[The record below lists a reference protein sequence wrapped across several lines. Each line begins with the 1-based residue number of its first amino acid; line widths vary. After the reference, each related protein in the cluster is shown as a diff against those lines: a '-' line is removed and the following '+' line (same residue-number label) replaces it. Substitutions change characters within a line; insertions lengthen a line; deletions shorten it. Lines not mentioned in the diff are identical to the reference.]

1 MKKRINFE
9 IQEEILKE
17 LKMSALKRNITLKEL
32 MLREIARLLSREKK
46 YD

>member
-17 LKMSALKRNITLKEL
+17 LKMIALKRNITLKEL